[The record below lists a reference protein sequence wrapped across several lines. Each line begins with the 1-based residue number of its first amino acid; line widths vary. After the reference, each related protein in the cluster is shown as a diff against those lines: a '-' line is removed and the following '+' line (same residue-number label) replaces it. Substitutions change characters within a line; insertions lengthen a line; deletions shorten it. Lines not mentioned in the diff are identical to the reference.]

1 MLPHFWGSQS
11 VFNSTQTCD
20 IGRTILCSIHIRDDL
35 VDLILL
41 LSRICHQHQL
51 RGCYSCS
58 LICMFLYIC
67 FSSCSSTTE
76 FTAMECDVSA
86 YVILIMCNSSC
97 FLHKVHQFQ
106 PICYYQSVEE
116 VEDDLELSAVWGSS
130 LPVSSQ
136 VLRFQAMLFEEMG
149 DDLEDI
155 SDVEIQIE
163 SSSLTKIT
171 RSTRGTRSTRNG

>member
-1 MLPHFWGSQS
+1 MLPNFWEVSQ
-11 VFNSTQTCD
+11 FLNSTQTCD
-20 IGRTILCSIHIRDDL
+20 IGRTILCPIHIRDDL

-106 PICYYQSVEE
+106 PIWYYQFIWRGGGWSRRWSRAVCSVG
-116 VEDDLELSAVWGSS
+116 VFFISFQPSLLFQVCCLKRWG
-130 LPVSSQ
+130 
-136 VLRFQAMLFEEMG
+136 M
-149 DDLEDI
+149 I
-155 SDVEIQIE
+155 
-163 SSSLTKIT
+163 
-171 RSTRGTRSTRNG
+171 